1 MRPLFRS
8 TSGFARYAWGVL
20 AFNVAVVLWG
30 AVVRATNSGAGCGR
44 HWPACNGEVMP
55 ELASHELLIELA
67 HRATSGL
74 ALLLVVAM
82 AVWAW
87 RAFPAG
93 HRVRRGA
100 ALSMALILVEAL
112 LGAGLVL
119 FELVADDKSAF
130 RAFSMAAH
138 LVNTFLL
145 LGALTLT
152 GWWASGGGEV
162 RVRGRG
168 ALGAVLLSA
177 LGATILVGATG
188 AVTALGDTLFPK
200 TTVGFEF
207 SSTAHFLERLRIVHP
222 LLAIATG
229 VYITIVAWVVRRA
242 RPTPATQRLATVLTT
257 LFAMQVT
264 AGVINIVLRVP
275 LWMQLTH
282 LFLADCVWIALVLT
296 TASALE
302 ERASEARSETAS
314 PAPPRAAAV

>member
-1 MRPLFRS
+1 MKPLFRS
-8 TSGFARYAWGVL
+8 SAGFARYAWGVL
-20 AFNVAVVLWG
+20 AFNIAVVLWG

-55 ELASHELLIELA
+55 ELASNELLIEFT
-67 HRATSGL
+67 HRATSGI
-74 ALLLVVAM
+74 ALLLVVGM
-82 AVWAW
+82 MVWAW
-87 RAFPAG
+87 RAYPEG

-100 ALSMALILVEAL
+100 ALSTVLIFVEAL

-119 FELVADDKSAF
+119 FELVGGDKSAF

-152 GWWASGGGEV
+152 GWWASGGREV
-162 RVRGRG
+162 RVRGQG
-168 ALGAVLLSA
+168 PLGAVLLTA
-177 LGATILVGATG
+177 IGATILVGATG

-200 TTVGFEF
+200 TTVGFEL
-207 SSTAHFLERLRIVHP
+207 SPSAHFLERLRIVHP

-229 VYITIVAWVVRRA
+229 VYITVVAWMVRRA
-242 RPTPATQRLATVLTT
+242 RPSRATRRLATALTT
-257 LFAMQVT
+257 LFAIQMA
-264 AGVINIVLRVP
+264 AGVVNVVLRVP

-302 ERASEARSETAS
+302 ES
-314 PAPPRAAAV
+314 PAEVPSAVPAPRPTPV